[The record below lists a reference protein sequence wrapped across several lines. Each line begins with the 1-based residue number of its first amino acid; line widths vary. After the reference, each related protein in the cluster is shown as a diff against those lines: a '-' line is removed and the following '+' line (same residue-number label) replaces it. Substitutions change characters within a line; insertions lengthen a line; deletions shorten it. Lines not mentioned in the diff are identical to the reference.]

1 MTQWTAKCTVTK
13 PAKSLLEEI
22 YRRLFEKF
30 GPQHWW
36 PGETP
41 FEVMIGAILTQS
53 AAWQNVETAIRNLKT
68 AGLMLPDALR
78 KNSPEKIAPLIRSAV
93 YYNVKARKLKALVE
107 YIGSACN
114 DDLDRLF
121 EKDTGQLRDELLA
134 VWGIGEET
142 ADSIL
147 LYAADKPVFVID
159 AYTRRIM
166 GRIGIKPEKDTYSD
180 WQSLFMKNLSADIV
194 LFNEY
199 HALLVHLG
207 KETCRPKPLCHGCP
221 LSDIC
226 QYTAGGPFHPILVR
240 NSKLDLVSRKP

>member
-1 MTQWTAKCTVTK
+1 MAKYTVTK
-13 PAKSLLEEI
+13 SLKNLLNDI
-22 YRRLFEKF
+22 YRRLFEQY

-41 FEVMIGAILTQS
+41 FEVMIGAVLTQS
-53 AAWQNVETAIRNLKT
+53 AAWKNVETAIINLKT
-68 AGLMLPDALR
+68 AGLMSPASLR
-78 KNSPEKIAPLIRSAV
+78 EKSPEEIAPLIRSAV

-107 YIGSACN
+107 YIGNACE

-121 EKDTGQLRDELLA
+121 EKDTGQLRVELLA

-147 LYAADKPVFVID
+147 LYAANKPVFVVD
-159 AYTRRIM
+159 AYTRRII
-166 GRIGIKPEKDTYSD
+166 GRIGIRQEKDTYSD
-180 WQSLFMKNLSADIV
+180 WQALFMKNLPADVI

-207 KETCRPKPLCHGCP
+207 KETCRPKSLCPGCP

-226 QYTAGGPFHPILVR
+226 QSAVALV
-240 NSKLDLVSRKP
+240 

>member
-1 MTQWTAKCTVTK
+1 MTRWMAKYTVTES
-13 PAKSLLEEI
+13 AKLLLENI
-22 YRRLFEKF
+22 YRRLFDKF

-41 FEVMIGAILTQS
+41 FEVMIGAVLTQS
-53 AAWQNVETAIRNLKT
+53 AAWKNVETAITNLKT
-68 AGLMLPDALR
+68 AGLMLPAVLR
-78 KNSPEKIAPLIRSAV
+78 RKSPEEIAPLIHSAV

-107 YIGSACN
+107 YIGSARN

-147 LYAADKPVFVID
+147 LYAANKPVFVID
-159 AYTRRIM
+159 TYTRRIM
-166 GRIGIKPEKDTYSD
+166 DRIGIHPENDTYSD
-180 WQSLFMKNLSADIV
+180 WQSFFMKNLPTDVS

-207 KETCRPKPLCHGCP
+207 KETCRPKPHCTDCP
-221 LSDIC
+221 ISDIC
-226 QYTAGGPFHPILVR
+226 LSAAALA
-240 NSKLDLVSRKP
+240 

>member
-1 MTQWTAKCTVTK
+1 MAKYTVTESIK
-13 PAKSLLEEI
+13 TLLEDI
-22 YRRLFEKF
+22 YRRLFEQY

-41 FEVMIGAILTQS
+41 FEVMIGAVLTQS
-53 AAWQNVETAIRNLKT
+53 AAWKNVETAIINLKT
-68 AGLMLPDALR
+68 AGLMSPTSLR
-78 KNSPEKIAPLIRSAV
+78 EKSPEEIAPLIRSAV
-93 YYNVKARKLKALVE
+93 YYNVKARKLRALVE
-107 YIGSACN
+107 YIGGACN
-114 DDLDRLF
+114 DNLDVLF
-121 EKDTGQLRDELLA
+121 EKDTHRLRGELLT

-147 LYAADKPVFVID
+147 LYAAAKPVFVID

-166 GRIGIKPEKDTYSD
+166 SRIGIQPEKDTYAD
-180 WQSLFMKNLSADIV
+180 WQSLFMKNLPADVI

-207 KETCRPKPLCHGCP
+207 KDTCRPRPLCPGCP

-226 QYTAGGPFHPILVR
+226 RFSATLA
-240 NSKLDLVSRKP
+240 

>member
-1 MTQWTAKCTVTK
+1 MAKYTVTESIK
-13 PAKSLLEEI
+13 TLLEDI
-22 YRRLFEKF
+22 YRRLFKQY
-30 GPQHWW
+30 GSQYWW

-41 FEVMIGAILTQS
+41 FEVMIGAVLTQS
-53 AAWQNVETAIRNLKT
+53 AAWKNVETAIINLKT
-68 AGLMLPDALR
+68 AGLTSPAALR
-78 KNSPEKIAPLIRSAV
+78 EKSPEEIAPLIRSAV

-107 YIGSACN
+107 YIGNAC
-114 DDLDRLF
+114 DDNLDSLF
-121 EKDTGQLRDELLA
+121 GKDTGQLRDELLA

-147 LYAADKPVFVID
+147 LYAAGKPLFVID

-166 GRIGIKPEKDTYSD
+166 SRIGIRPESDTYSA
-180 WQSLFMKNLSADIV
+180 WQSLFMKNLPTDVA

-207 KETCRPKPLCHGCP
+207 KETCRPKPRCPECP

-226 QYTAGGPFHPILVR
+226 LSAEALA
-240 NSKLDLVSRKP
+240 